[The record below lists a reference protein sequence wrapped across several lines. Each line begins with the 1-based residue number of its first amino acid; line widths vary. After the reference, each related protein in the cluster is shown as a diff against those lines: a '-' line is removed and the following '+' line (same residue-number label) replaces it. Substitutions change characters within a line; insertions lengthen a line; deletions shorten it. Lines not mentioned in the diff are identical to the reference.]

1 MINFSILFRASNH
14 KIVDKKKIVLNFL
27 LKLSDLKSDFTLTT
41 GYLNLALN
49 NPAQDSMTIAYSSR
63 GKHLVRTP
71 RTEFTVA
78 TSQ

>member
-1 MINFSILFRASNH
+1 MLT
-14 KIVDKKKIVLNFL
+14 KKKIVLNFL
-27 LKLSDLKSDFTLTT
+27 FKLSDLKSDFTLTT

-49 NPAQDSMTIAYSSR
+49 DPAQDSMTIAYSSR

-71 RTEFTVA
+71 RTEFTVV

>member
-1 MINFSILFRASNH
+1 MINFSILFKASKH
-14 KIVDKKKIVLNFL
+14 KIVDKKIVLNFL

-49 NPAQDSMTIAYSSR
+49 DPAQDSMTIAYSSR

>member
-1 MINFSILFRASNH
+1 MINFSILFKASKH
-14 KIVDKKKIVLNFL
+14 KIVDKKIVLNFL

-49 NPAQDSMTIAYSSR
+49 DPAQDSMTIAYNSR

-71 RTEFTVA
+71 RTEFTVV